1 MLRDT
6 FQPLADF
13 VEQEFPDKHT
23 AYSAQVQKGARA
35 CSLLWNDKVK
45 KVAEPKNKDCKDCY
59 ARFTIPNPKAPTNT
73 PYCKA

>member
-23 AYSAQVQKGARA
+23 AYSARTEMARRGSAKFSSSHKYPGASADMTNGTGTKRR
-35 CSLLWNDKVK
+35 SRLLF
-45 KVAEPKNKDCKDCY
+45 ALE
-59 ARFTIPNPKAPTNT
+59 
-73 PYCKA
+73 